1 MTKMSKKLASSVSI
15 SELLAMREQG
25 LTNYQI
31 AERLG
36 VTYRTIVSYIGKQP
50 KGLRAPMGSRKRTKP
65 LTDIEP
71 EEVAE
76 NAAGVSRK
84 TFAEMLHEMRTHE
97 ATEKF
102 REEHGI
108 EADGETET
116 ALPAHGDDA
125 TAEASELKRDDIVHV
140 NARGTWYEVPRIVC
154 DVIRNEFAKMY
165 APAEPA
171 ATPAEI
177 AREVYERL
185 GGDDVSSLIEEPAED
200 AFVHELLAVF
210 GRKTVRNY
218 LKVALYVSGNV
229 FITTPTHVGM
239 LSALRKMNAE
249 VNVGD

>member
-1 MTKMSKKLASSVSI
+1 MAASVSI
-15 SELLAMREQG
+15 SEFLAMREQG

-50 KGLRAPMGSRKRTKP
+50 KGLRAPKGSRKGVKP

-71 EEVAE
+71 EEVTESTVGA
-76 NAAGVSRK
+76 SRK
-84 TFAEMLHEMRTHE
+84 TFAEMLYEMRAHE

-116 ALPAHGDDA
+116 ALPGLVETD
-125 TAEASELKRDDIVHV
+125 V
-140 NARGTWYEVPRIVC
+140 N
-154 DVIRNEFAKMY
+154 
-165 APAEPA
+165 PAEV
-171 ATPAEI
+171 

-185 GGDDVSSLIEEPAED
+185 GDDDVSSSIEEPAED

-210 GRKTVRNY
+210 GRKTARNY

-229 FITTPTHVGM
+229 FITTPTHVDM

-249 VNVGD
+249 VNTGD

>member
-1 MTKMSKKLASSVSI
+1 MKKLTDSVSI
-15 SELLAMREQG
+15 SELLTMREQG

-50 KGLRAPMGSRKRTKP
+50 EGLRAPMGSRKRPKP
-65 LTDIEP
+65 PAAIEP
-71 EEVAE
+71 EDVAE
-76 NAAGVSRK
+76 STVGASGK
-84 TFAEMLHEMRTHE
+84 TFAEMLHEMQTHE

-102 REEHGI
+102 QEDHGI
-108 EADGETET
+108 ETGGETET
-116 ALPAHGDDA
+116 TLPVHGDDA
-125 TAEASELKRDDIVHV
+125 AAD
-140 NARGTWYEVPRIVC
+140 
-154 DVIRNEFAKMY
+154 
-165 APAEPA
+165 EPA

-185 GGDDVSSLIEEPAED
+185 GADDASSLIEEPAED
-200 AFVHELLAVF
+200 AFVRELLAVF

-229 FITTPTHVGM
+229 FITTPTHVDM

>member
-1 MTKMSKKLASSVSI
+1 MRKLSASVNI

-50 KGLRAPMGSRKRTKP
+50 KGLRAPKGSRKGTKP
-65 LTDIEP
+65 LADIEP

-76 NAAGVSRK
+76 SPV
-84 TFAEMLHEMRTHE
+84 
-97 ATEKF
+97 
-102 REEHGI
+102 
-108 EADGETET
+108 
-116 ALPAHGDDA
+116 
-125 TAEASELKRDDIVHV
+125 
-140 NARGTWYEVPRIVC
+140 
-154 DVIRNEFAKMY
+154 
-165 APAEPA
+165 
-171 ATPAEI
+171 
-177 AREVYERL
+177 
-185 GGDDVSSLIEEPAED
+185 DVSSLIEGPAED

>member
-1 MTKMSKKLASSVSI
+1 MKKLTASVNI

-50 KGLRAPMGSRKRTKP
+50 KGLRAPMGSRKGVKP

-71 EEVAE
+71 EEVTESPAY
-76 NAAGVSRK
+76 VSRK

-97 ATEKF
+97 AAEKF

-116 ALPAHGDDA
+116 ALPGLVETDVNP
-125 TAEASELKRDDIVHV
+125 AEA
-140 NARGTWYEVPRIVC
+140 
-154 DVIRNEFAKMY
+154 
-165 APAEPA
+165 
-171 ATPAEI
+171 

-185 GGDDVSSLIEEPAED
+185 GADDVSSLIEEPAED
-200 AFVHELLAVF
+200 AFVRELLAVF

-229 FITTPTHVGM
+229 SITTPTHVDM

>member
-1 MTKMSKKLASSVSI
+1 MVDLVSVSNAQEKGMTKMSKNLSASVNI

-50 KGLRAPMGSRKRTKP
+50 KGLRAPKGSRKGTKP
-65 LTDIEP
+65 LADIEP

-76 NAAGVSRK
+76 SPVDVSRK

-108 EADGETET
+108 EADGETGT
-116 ALPAHGDDA
+116 ALPVHGDDA
-125 TAEASELKRDDIVHV
+125 TAD
-140 NARGTWYEVPRIVC
+140 
-154 DVIRNEFAKMY
+154 
-165 APAEPA
+165 EPA
-171 ATPAEI
+171 TTPAEI

-185 GGDDVSSLIEEPAED
+185 GADDVSSLIEEPAED
-200 AFVHELLAVF
+200 AFVCELLAVF

-229 FITTPTHVGM
+229 FITTPTHVDM

-249 VNVGD
+249 VNTGD

>member
-1 MTKMSKKLASSVSI
+1 MSKKLASSVSI

-116 ALPAHGDDA
+116 ALPGLVETD
-125 TAEASELKRDDIVHV
+125 V
-140 NARGTWYEVPRIVC
+140 N
-154 DVIRNEFAKMY
+154 
-165 APAEPA
+165 PAEV
-171 ATPAEI
+171 

-185 GGDDVSSLIEEPAED
+185 GDDDVSRPIEEPAED

>member
-1 MTKMSKKLASSVSI
+1 MRKLSASVNI

-50 KGLRAPMGSRKRTKP
+50 KGLRAPKGSRKGTKP
-65 LTDIEP
+65 LADIEP

-76 NAAGVSRK
+76 SPVDVSRK

-108 EADGETET
+108 EADCETET
-116 ALPAHGDDA
+116 ALPGLVETD
-125 TAEASELKRDDIVHV
+125 V
-140 NARGTWYEVPRIVC
+140 N
-154 DVIRNEFAKMY
+154 
-165 APAEPA
+165 PAEV
-171 ATPAEI
+171 

-185 GGDDVSSLIEEPAED
+185 GGDDVSSLIEGPAED